1 MNNRKKNDA
10 PIFMSME
17 LTQDQIVN
25 ALVRSEITRDEL
37 LDMLTSLD
45 LMVAE
50 VEFTEEL
57 VRRLVKSLK
66 SDSEDVDLPFI
77 DWSKVKP

>member
-1 MNNRKKNDA
+1 MNNIKKNDA

-25 ALVRSEITRDEL
+25 ALVSSQITRDEL

-66 SDSEDVDLPFI
+66 RDSEDVDLPFI